1 MQIDQ
6 SEFEA
11 IIHEHPQKKESLIPI
26 LQNLQGKY
34 QYLPPVALN
43 MVSQA
48 LDIPLIDIL
57 SVATFYNAFSLTPR
71 GRHLIRVCQGTAC
84 HVRGGKRVLEAIQK
98 MLDVGPGET
107 TKDNRFTL
115 ETVRCLGSCALGPV
129 VVVDEEYSG
138 QMSPKKVMPL
148 LENYD

>member
-1 MQIDQ
+1 MPVLQ
-6 SEFEA
+6 A
-11 IIHEHPQKKESLIPI
+11 INAEYS
-26 LQNLQGKY
+26 
-34 QYLPPVALN
+34 YLPE
-43 MVSQA
+43 
-48 LDIPLIDIL
+48 DIL
-57 SVATFYNAFSLTPR
+57 RYVADVLDVLLSQIYTIATFYNAFSLTPR
-71 GRHLIRVCQGTAC
+71 GRHLVKVCQGTAC